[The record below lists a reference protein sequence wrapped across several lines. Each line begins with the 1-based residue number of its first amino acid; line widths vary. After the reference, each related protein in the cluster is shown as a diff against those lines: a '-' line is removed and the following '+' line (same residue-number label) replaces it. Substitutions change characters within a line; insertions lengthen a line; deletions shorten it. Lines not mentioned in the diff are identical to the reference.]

1 MLYFTFKDKYSPLHY
16 AANGGYLSV
25 VEYLII

>member
-1 MLYFTFKDKYSPLHY
+1 MYYFTVKDKYLPLHR
-16 AANGGYLSV
+16 ATNGGYLSV